1 MELTFKQT
9 KIKVWW
15 GLGGAVYGNQR
26 SSCPAWCSSC
36 LLLHSKLPPASSSE
50 QHCFIP
56 HSSAC
61 QSLGKFSWI
70 LLTGTQR
77 RAFIWKLWGSV
88 HNETHPTS
96 SRIQFLGGMA
106 PPPLSLCCQPH
117 STPVPRLSPFLAQ
130 DPLRPQSKQ
139 LQVKRFPCL
148 GLFAFLLSYPPENFF
163 F

>member
-1 MELTFKQT
+1 MVIRDRHALPGVVVVYCCTANCHQLAALNSTVSFLTALPVR
-9 KIKVWW
+9 VW
-15 GLGGAVYGNQR
+15 A
-26 SSCPAWCSSC
+26 
-36 LLLHSKLPPASSSE
+36 
-50 QHCFIP
+50 
-56 HSSAC
+56 
-61 QSLGKFSWI
+61 KFSWI